1 MKHFEY
7 ENRLTK
13 KKNQKEIEKE
23 ICESLGFDLKTS
35 HLINEGKYQI
45 KDDVM
50 IHNAIDKLGQLEDIE
65 QELGIDLITLFKA
78 MTAVKYDDCFYGEI
92 YAINSDNNSYP
103 KGIYKYCIHTL
114 EVGYAPFY
122 MVLNCF
128 LDEAINGYHWNKS
141 VRVSDYKLTWAL
153 TKEEINLNEAE
164 RIIESN
170 STKH

>member
-7 ENRLTK
+7 EDRLTK

-65 QELGIDLITLFKA
+65 EKLGINLLILIKA
-78 MTAVKYDDCFYGEI
+78 V
-92 YAINSDNNSYP
+92 DN
-103 KGIYKYCIHTL
+103 GIYSKEYNQIIKVDLTRL
-114 EVGYAPFY
+114 ESIPSFKTPKELCLY
-122 MVLNCF
+122 
-128 LDEAINGYHWNKS
+128 DEDLEECYYFK
-141 VRVSDYKLTWAL
+141 DYGKTWAL
-153 TKEEINLNEAE
+153 TKKEI
-164 RIIESN
+164 
-170 STKH
+170 KK